1 MMVMFAQ
8 FTSAAPI
15 EPGTVERFQ
24 GAVPAPIATVWR
36 EHGAGL
42 VGDGFVRLLDPG
54 RASRM
59 LDGVL
64 GMPAGAVPV
73 FATALAD
80 LVLYIEPL
88 FHVVRFRFG
97 VIDTLAFDAA
107 ALLVDLQREEYLDAT
122 LARQPYPAGVQRLGV
137 PGIDECFGFVP
148 LLTLGGR
155 PDPTHLDRCG
165 LWEHLAVIMQFSGP
179 PRRSK

>member
-1 MMVMFAQ
+1 MFSQ
-8 FTSAAPI
+8 FTPAALI
-15 EPGTVERFQ
+15 ETGTIERFQ
-24 GAVPAPIATVWR
+24 GAVPAPIAEVWR

-42 VGDGFVRLLDPG
+42 VGDGFLRVIDPD

-88 FHVVRFRFG
+88 FHLVRFRFG
-97 VIDTLAFDAA
+97 IIDTLAFDAG
-107 ALLVDLQREEYLDAT
+107 ALLADLQRDEYLDAT
-122 LARQPYPAGVQRLGV
+122 LAREPYPEGVRRLGV

-148 LLTLGGR
+148 LLTLGGQA
-155 PDPTHLDRCG
+155 DPHHLDRCG
-165 LWEHLAVIMQFSGP
+165 LWEHIAVIMQFSGP
-179 PRRSK
+179 PQPRK